1 MTDIDRPSNM
11 HETTERERRHITALF
26 WGMIVRPRDT
36 LAYLRDA
43 TGTTWLWPAIVAG
56 ILLVVSL
63 ILISPITR
71 AQAEAQL
78 EVVQQQVAEGLS
90 PEERAQIEQVTNL
103 TSGPLFTV
111 VIPSVTGVI
120 GLALGWLLRGGVL
133 YLLSLALG
141 GQAQFPPMFRMGVW
155 TTLPDIVRRLV
166 NTAGTMLAGRTLTSG
181 LAFLAPTP
189 ETGVFPSVSTVLLG
203 AFLGKLDIYLVW
215 GLALIMVGVVVTARL
230 SWRKGA
236 IVTLIY
242 WTLTLAAIL
251 IPIWISTA
259 LAAQAGFFPSG

>member
-1 MTDIDRPSNM
+1 MTDIDSPSNM
-11 HETTERERRHITALF
+11 HETTARERRHITALF

-36 LAYLRDA
+36 LAYIRDA
-43 TGTTWLWPAIVAG
+43 GGTTWLWPTVVAG
-56 ILLVVSL
+56 LLLVISL
-63 ILISPITR
+63 ILIAPITR

-78 EVVQQQVAEGLS
+78 EVVQQQIAEGLS

-141 GQAQFPPMFRMGVW
+141 GQAQFPPMFRMGIW

-166 NTAGTMLAGRTLTSG
+166 NTAGTMLSGRTLTSG
-181 LAFLAPTP
+181 LAFLAPPP
-189 ETGVFPSVSTVLLG
+189 ETGVFPSVSTALLG

-215 GLALIMVGVVVTARL
+215 GLALIVVGVVVTARL

-242 WTLTLAAIL
+242 WILALATTL

-259 LAAQAGFFPSG
+259 LAAQAGFLPSG